1 MKRNKLFRVSFEKA
15 NVIYSVFKYCSVF
28 TLFMDGDLIAVYDF
42 SGNEP
47 RSSLNSLRK
56 YYPNGKVTFYCESSF
71 YALSS
76 LPTPYHL
83 TFTDCILFF

>member
-1 MKRNKLFRVSFEKA
+1 MKTNKLFRVQFSKA
-15 NVIYSVFKYCSVF
+15 EVIYSVFKYCSVF
-28 TLFMDGDLIAVYDF
+28 TLFMSGDLIAVYDF

-56 YYPNGKVTFYCESSF
+56 YYPDGKVTFYCESSF

>member
-1 MKRNKLFRVSFEKA
+1 MKTNKLFRVQFSEA
-15 NVIYSVFKYCSVF
+15 EVIYSVFKYCSVF
-28 TLFMDGDLIAVYDF
+28 TLFIGDDLIPVYDF
-42 SGNEP
+42 SGNNP
-47 RSSLNSLRK
+47 RSSLNTLRK
-56 YYPNGKVTFYCESSF
+56 HYPNGKVTFCYEASF